1 MNREEFH
8 LFDATVDLLD
18 SSEINSDSRNSDVK
32 QLVLRVVLVVR
43 VYFPRAPPSVA
54 AGLVWRQRRRFH
66 LSLGRRPR
74 LEMNAAPLA
83 LSSHRIRFFCA
94 RLRSYDGVDF

>member
-8 LFDATVDLLD
+8 LFDATVDLFD

-32 QLVLRVVLVVR
+32 PLVLRVILVVR
-43 VYFPRAPPSVA
+43 VYFPREPPSVA

-66 LSLGRRPR
+66 LSPGASPQARNECCAVGAKQSSYSVFLRPAEILRRR
-74 LEMNAAPLA
+74 
-83 LSSHRIRFFCA
+83 
-94 RLRSYDGVDF
+94 